1 MLLLLVS
8 LTLLFGLALLAL
20 MEAFRVSSLEQK
32 GFRVMSK
39 QPQLDS
45 LNYDTVC
52 SGYITYNKNYS
63 ELRTTC
69 SGALF

>member
-8 LTLLFGLALLAL
+8 LTLLFGLAL